1 MIIVKGEHYE
11 TDDNRSAFKKDFN
24 DIDSLFRYL
33 TDDLPYGKDTLQVP
47 WLDADGSIK
56 VPRSMSAC
64 IRFKVA
70 DRRYPVDECVF
81 LIEENGKIL
90 FSDGTLTGG
99 QAHIGKR
106 AKDLLDK
113 LDAFKKSEYA
123 FGD

>member
-1 MIIVKGEHYE
+1 ML
-11 TDDNRSAFKKDFN
+11 
-24 DIDSLFRYL
+24 SLAC
-33 TDDLPYGKDTLQVP
+33 DTILNIPQEVFLFYP
-47 WLDADGSIK
+47 HRFQLFHSPQHSWGIRLFIK